1 MRPGLVAAP
10 LKMRP
15 LSRDDGRTLASTANE
30 SAGASQ
36 GLVLVIGSA
45 ALAFSVLYFLSDLIE
60 LLQGGFSTTQL
71 ALTYAAEAAIPLFVL
86 GLYALQRP
94 RIGRLGLVA
103 ALAYA
108 YTFVFFTSTVVY
120 ALIDQTSDWDA
131 LTSKFGPWM
140 TVHSALMVIAGIAFG
155 VAIVRARVLPRW
167 TGAAL
172 ILGMILMTVAT
183 ALPDV
188 AQTLAAGVRDVG
200 FAAMGMALPRR
211 DGLQRVLARAAA

>member
-1 MRPGLVAAP
+1 
-10 LKMRP
+10 
-15 LSRDDGRTLASTANE
+15 
-30 SAGASQ
+30 
-36 GLVLVIGSA
+36 VIGSA
-45 ALAFSVLYFLSDLIE
+45 AFAFSVLYFLSDLIE

-131 LTSKFGPWM
+131 LTSKFGAWM

-167 TGAAL
+167 TWAAL

-183 ALPDV
+183 ALLDAPV
-188 AQTLAAGVRDVG
+188 FTGRTRCRVRGNGHGTPAA
-200 FAAMGMALPRR
+200 
-211 DGLQRVLARAAA
+211 

>member
-1 MRPGLVAAP
+1 MRPGLLEAP
-10 LKMRP
+10 PKTRP
-15 LSRDDGRTLASTANE
+15 LRGNDRQTLASTANE
-30 SAGASQ
+30 SAGVSQ
-36 GLVLVIGSA
+36 GFVLLIGSA
-45 ALAFSVLYFLSDLIE
+45 AVGFSALYFLSDLIE

-94 RIGRLGLVA
+94 RIGRLGLLA
-103 ALAYA
+103 AFAYA
-108 YTFVFFTSTVVY
+108 YSFVFFTSTVVY

-131 LTSKFGPWM
+131 LTRKFGAWM

-155 VAIVRARVLPRW
+155 LAIVRARVLPRW

-188 AQTLAAGVRDVG
+188 AQALAAGVRDVA
-200 FAAMGMALPRR
+200 FAGMGMALLRHDR
-211 DGLQRVLARAAA
+211 LQRVLARAAP